1 MERENKTT
9 TVLLAGVGGQGTILA
24 GDILAKTALAA
35 GLDVK
40 LSEIHGMSQRGG
52 SVTTVVRFGREVASM
67 VADPGCADFAVAFEK
82 TEALRVQEF
91 LVRDTGVLFVND
103 ELLVPTSV
111 ACGSAKLPADLEAR
125 LDKLDA
131 RRIPAARL
139 ADEAN
144 SPKSANVA
152 LLGALSVELPF
163 AVEAWEATIAARVP
177 AKTVEGNLAAF
188 ALGRQ
193 AAGQEGVR
201 VAGQAA
207 GA

>member
-1 MERENKTT
+1 MGRGNKTT

-35 GLDVK
+35 GRDVK

-67 VADPGCADFAVAFEK
+67 VADPGCADFVVAFEK
-82 TEALRVQEF
+82 IEALRVQEF
-91 LVRDTGVLFVND
+91 LVRDGGVLFADD
-103 ELLVPTSV
+103 ELVVPASV
-111 ACGSAKLPADLEAR
+111 ACGTGKVPADLEAR
-125 LDKLDA
+125 LDKLGA
-131 RRIPAARL
+131 RLIPAQRL
-139 ADEAN
+139 AREAN

-188 ALGRQ
+188 SLGRQ
-193 AAGQEGVR
+193 AAGQ
-201 VAGQAA
+201 AP